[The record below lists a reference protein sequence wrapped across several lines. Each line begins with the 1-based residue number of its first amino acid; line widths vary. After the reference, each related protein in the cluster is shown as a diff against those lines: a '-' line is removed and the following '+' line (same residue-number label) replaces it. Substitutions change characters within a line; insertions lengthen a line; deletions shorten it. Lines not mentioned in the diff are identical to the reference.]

1 MSTPEPIYL
10 TDLGRCLPQLALSA
24 DRRKYHWQVVPYETE
39 GFCGNMLIAG
49 PETEAPLVTLPL
61 GVSGWHSIYL
71 GLWTNWTDGLTRVKL
86 SGDSSFVKI
95 NRETDEG
102 KFADNYSLD
111 ERYWKTADLSG
122 QGLVFGQQSA
132 GISQPAYIAYAKLV
146 PLADDEVA
154 RLLADRGEGS
164 NKRLICMNDGFSDFG
179 RFRPTSREEI
189 WEWLEPFRDT
199 DFQKMFWCPGA
210 GGDVLTYPSAIG
222 SLTGSKTKD
231 FPRIHDRYIAESMQI
246 LAGAGIDTVK
256 TVVEYGHSAGLE
268 VHISQR
274 MEAFQCCPPFED
286 YFTGD
291 FYMQH
296 PEWRCVDIDGRE
308 IARMSYAFPEV
319 RELLLGVFREL
330 ATRYDI
336 DGVNP
341 IFNRGAPFLLY
352 ETPLVEGFRAETGLD
367 ATQLA
372 EDDERYL
379 RYRAGVMTEF
389 MAELRK
395 EMQEIG
401 AARGRPLEI
410 SAHVLNNAKT
420 NLFYGLDVPAWV
432 EQGLIDNLIS
442 YPWRDEEIDVD
453 YFAQL
458 TSSSSVQ
465 YYPEVMPRTMPPE
478 TFRSRALQNYAA
490 GADGLCF
497 WDTNG
502 RHQRLKE
509 WSMIRRL
516 GHRDQLAEWDDGDGR
531 LYRTVPLRSV
541 GGYVLDKYPPHWA
554 Y

>member
-49 PETEAPLVTLPL
+49 PETEAPPVTLPL

-71 GLWTNWTDGLTRVKL
+71 GLWSNWTDGLARVKL

-122 QGLVFGQQSA
+122 QDLVFGQQSA

-246 LAGAGIDTVK
+246 LAGGGIDTVE

-352 ETPLVEGFRAETGLD
+352 ETPLVEGFRQETGLD

-379 RYRAGVMTEF
+379 RYRALVMTEF
-389 MAELRK
+389 MADLRR
-395 EMQEIG
+395 EMQELG

-465 YYPEVMPRTMPPE
+465 YYPEIMPRTMPPE
-478 TFRSRALQNYAA
+478 AFRIRALQNFAA

-541 GGYVLDKYPPHWA
+541 DGYVLDKYPPHWA

>member
-1 MSTPEPIYL
+1 MSALEPIYV
-10 TDLGRCLPQLALSA
+10 TDLGLCEPRLALSTE
-24 DRRKYHWQVVPYETE
+24 RRKYHWQVVPFEAE
-39 GFCGNMLIAG
+39 AFCGNMLIAG
-49 PETEAPLVTLPL
+49 PETEAPEVTLPL
-61 GVSGWHSIYL
+61 NVKGWHRIYL
-71 GLWTNWTDGLTRVKL
+71 GLWSNWTTDLARVRLT
-86 SGDSSFVKI
+86 GDSSFVKV
-95 NRETDEG
+95 NREAEG
-102 KFADNYSLD
+102 GMFADNYSLD
-111 ERYWKTADLSG
+111 ERYWKTADLTG
-122 QGLVFGQQSA
+122 QGIVFGQQSA
-132 GISQPAYIAYAKLV
+132 GLSQPAYIAYVKLV
-146 PLADDEVA
+146 PLEDDQVASIENDRADSD
-154 RLLADRGEGS
+154 

-189 WEWLEPFRDT
+189 WEYLEPFRDT

-222 SLTGSKTKD
+222 SLTGSKTSD
-231 FPRIHDRYIAESMQI
+231 FPRVVDRNIAESMQI
-246 LAGAGIDTVK
+246 LAGAGIDTVEE
-256 TVVEYGHSAGLE
+256 VVEYGHGVGLE

-291 FYMQH
+291 FYREH

-341 IFNRGAPFLLY
+341 IYNRGAPFLLY
-352 ETPLVEGFRAETGLD
+352 EGPLVEGFREETGLD

-379 RYRAGVMTEF
+379 RYRARVMTGF
-389 MAELRK
+389 MADLRR
-395 EMQEIG
+395 EMEAIG
-401 AARGRPLEI
+401 ANRGRPLEI
-410 SAHVLNNAKT
+410 SAHVLNDAET

-432 EQGLIDNLIS
+432 EQGLIDNLIP

-453 YFAQL
+453 YFARL
-458 TSSSSVQ
+458 TGDSPVR
-465 YYPEVMPRTMPPE
+465 YYPEIMPRTMPPE
-478 TFRSRALQNYAA
+478 EFRVRALENYAA

-509 WSMIRRL
+509 WSMVRRL
-516 GHRDQLAEWDDGDGR
+516 GHREQLEQWDDGEGS
-531 LYRTVPLRSV
+531 LHRTVRLRSV

>member
-1 MSTPEPIYL
+1 MSAHEPIYL
-10 TDLGRCLPQLALSA
+10 TDLGLSQPQLALST

-39 GFCGNMLIAG
+39 EFSGQMLIAG
-49 PETEAPLVTLPL
+49 PETEAPPVTVPL
-61 GVSGWHSIYL
+61 GVAGWHRIYL
-71 GLWTNWTDGLTRVKL
+71 GLWSNWTEELVRVRL
-86 SGDSSFVKI
+86 SGDRAFVKV
-95 NRETDEG
+95 NREREQG
-102 KFADNYSLD
+102 SFADNYSLD
-111 ERYWKTADLSG
+111 ERYWKTADLTG
-122 QGLVFGQQSA
+122 QDLVLGQQTA
-132 GISQPAYIAYAKLV
+132 GMTQPAYIAYVKLE
-146 PLADDEVA
+146 PLDEGEVA
-154 RLLADRGEGS
+154 ELLADRDDVS
-164 NKRLICMNDGFSDFG
+164 NRRLICMNDGFSDFG

-189 WEWLEPFRDT
+189 WEFLEPYRDSDFR
-199 DFQKMFWCPGA
+199 KMFWCPGA
-210 GGDVLTYPSAIG
+210 GGDVLTYPSDIG
-222 SLTGSKTKD
+222 SLTGSKTRD
-231 FPRIHDRYIAESMQI
+231 YPRVVDRYIGESMQI
-246 LAGAGIDTVK
+246 LAGARIDTIE
-256 TVVEYGHSAGLE
+256 TVVEYGHSVGLE

-291 FYMQH
+291 FYRDH

-319 RELLLGVFREL
+319 RELLLAVFREL

-352 ETPLVEGFRAETGLD
+352 EAPLVEGFRRETGLD
-367 ATQLA
+367 ARELA

-389 MAELRK
+389 MAELRR
-395 EMQEIG
+395 EMDEIG
-401 AARGRPLEI
+401 ARRGRPLEI
-410 SAHVLNNAKT
+410 SAHALNDAAT
-420 NLFYGLDVPAWV
+420 NLFYGLDIPAWV
-432 EQGLIDNLIS
+432 DGGLIDNLIS

-453 YFAQL
+453 YFGQL
-458 TSSSSVQ
+458 TAGSPVQ
-465 YYPEVMPRTMPPE
+465 YYPEIMPRTMPPE
-478 TFRSRALQNYAA
+478 DFRVRALQYYAA

-502 RHQRLKE
+502 RHQRLRE

-516 GHRDQLAEWDDGDGR
+516 GHRDRLENWDDGEGS
-531 LYRTVPLRSV
+531 LYRTVGLRSV

>member
-1 MSTPEPIYL
+1 MSAHEPIYL
-10 TDLGRCLPQLALSA
+10 TDLGLSQPQLALST

-39 GFCGNMLIAG
+39 EFSGKMLIAG
-49 PETEAPLVTLPL
+49 PETEAPPVAVPL
-61 GVSGWHSIYL
+61 GVSGWHRIFL
-71 GLWTNWTDGLTRVKL
+71 GLWSNWTEELVRVRL
-86 SGDSSFVKI
+86 SGDSAFVKV
-95 NRETDEG
+95 NREREQG
-102 KFADNYSLD
+102 SFADNYSLD
-111 ERYWKTADLSG
+111 ERYWKTADLTG
-122 QGLVFGQQSA
+122 QDLVIGQQTA
-132 GISQPAYIAYAKLV
+132 GMTQPAYVAYVKLE
-146 PLADDEVA
+146 PLDEGEVA
-154 RLLADRGEGS
+154 ELLADRNEVR
-164 NKRLICMNDGFSDFG
+164 NRRLICMNDGFSDFG
-179 RFRPTSREEI
+179 RFRPTSQEEI
-189 WEWLEPFRDT
+189 WEFLEPFRDT

-210 GGDVLTYPSAIG
+210 GGDVLTYPSDIG
-222 SLTGSKTKD
+222 SLTGSKTRD
-231 FPRIHDRYIAESMQI
+231 YPRVVDRYIGESMQI
-246 LAGAGIDTVK
+246 LAGAGIDTVE
-256 TVVEYGHSAGLE
+256 TVVEYGHSVGLE

-291 FYMQH
+291 FYRDH

-319 RELLLGVFREL
+319 RELLLAVFREL

-352 ETPLVEGFRAETGLD
+352 ESPLVEGFREETGLD

-389 MAELRK
+389 MAELRR
-395 EMQEIG
+395 EMDEIG
-401 AARGRPLEI
+401 ARRGRPLEI
-410 SAHVLNNAKT
+410 SAHALNDAAT
-420 NLFYGLDVPAWV
+420 NLFYGLDIPAWV
-432 EQGLIDNLIS
+432 EGGLIDNLIS

-453 YFAQL
+453 YFGKL
-458 TSSSSVQ
+458 TAGSPVQ
-465 YYPEVMPRTMPPE
+465 YYPEIMPRTMPAE
-478 TFRSRALQNYAA
+478 DFRQRALQYYAA

-502 RHQRLKE
+502 RHQRFKE

-516 GHRDQLAEWDDGDGR
+516 GHRDSLEGWNDGEGE

>member
-1 MSTPEPIYL
+1 MPALEPIYV
-10 TDLGRCLPQLALSA
+10 TDLGRCEPQIALSTE
-24 DRRKYHWQVVPYETE
+24 RRKYHWQVVPFETE
-39 GFCGNMLIAG
+39 QFCGNMLIAG
-49 PETEAPLVTLPL
+49 PETEAPAVTLPL
-61 GVSGWHSIYL
+61 NVSGWHRIYL
-71 GLWTNWTDGLTRVKL
+71 GLWSNWTTDLARVRLT
-86 SGDSSFVKI
+86 GDRSFVKV
-95 NRETDEG
+95 NREAAGGT
-102 KFADNYSLD
+102 FADNYSLD
-111 ERYWKTADLSG
+111 ERYWKTADLTG

-132 GISQPAYIAYAKLV
+132 GLSQPAYIAYVKLV
-146 PLADDEVA
+146 PVDAEQVA
-154 RLLADRGEGS
+154 MIEADRAESG
-164 NKRLICMNDGFSDFG
+164 NRRLICMNDGFSDFG
-179 RFRPTSREEI
+179 RFRPTTREEI
-189 WEWLEPFRDT
+189 WEWLEPYRDT

-222 SLTGSKTKD
+222 SLTGSKTRD
-231 FPRIHDRYIAESMQI
+231 FPRVVDRNIAESMQI
-246 LAGAGIDTVK
+246 LAGAGIDTVE
-256 TVVEYGHSAGLE
+256 TVVEYGHSVGLE

-291 FYMQH
+291 FYRAH

-319 RELLLGVFREL
+319 RELLLQVFREL

-352 ETPLVEGFRAETGLD
+352 EAPLVEGFREETGLD

-379 RYRAGVMTEF
+379 RYRARVMTGF
-389 MAELRK
+389 MADLRR
-395 EMQEIG
+395 EMEDIG
-401 AARGRPLEI
+401 AERGRPLEI
-410 SAHVLNNAKT
+410 SAHVLNNAES

-442 YPWRDEEIDVD
+442 YPWRDEEIDVEH
-453 YFAQL
+453 FAQI
-458 TSSSSVQ
+458 TGNSPVM
-465 YYPEVMPRTMPPE
+465 YYPEIMPRTMPPE
-478 TFRSRALQNYAA
+478 DFRVRALENYAA

-516 GHRDQLAEWDDGDGR
+516 GHRDQLENWDDGEGS

>member
-1 MSTPEPIYL
+1 MSAHEPIYL
-10 TDLGRCLPQLALSA
+10 TDLGLSQPQLALST
-24 DRRKYHWQVVPYETE
+24 DRRKYHWQVVAYETAE
-39 GFCGNMLIAG
+39 FSGKMLIAG
-49 PETEAPLVTLPL
+49 PETEAPPVTVPL
-61 GVSGWHSIYL
+61 GVSGWHRIYL
-71 GLWTNWTDGLTRVKL
+71 GLWSNWTEDLVRVRLT
-86 SGDSSFVKI
+86 GDSSFVKV
-95 NRETDEG
+95 NREAEQG
-102 KFADNYSLD
+102 SFADNYSLD

-122 QGLVFGQQSA
+122 QDLVLGQQSA
-132 GISQPAYIAYAKLV
+132 GLSQPAYIAYVKLE
-146 PLADDEVA
+146 PLDEGEVA
-154 RLLADRGEGS
+154 DLLADRGEVS
-164 NKRLICMNDGFSDFG
+164 NRRLICMNDGFSDFG

-189 WEWLEPFRDT
+189 WEYLEPFRDT
-199 DFQKMFWCPGA
+199 DFEKMFWCPGA

-222 SLTGSKTKD
+222 SLTGSRTRD
-231 FPRIHDRYIAESMQI
+231 YPRVVDRRIGESMQI
-246 LAGAGIDTVK
+246 LAGAGIDTVE
-256 TVVEYGHSAGLE
+256 TVVAYGHSMGLE

-291 FYMQH
+291 FYRDH
-296 PEWRCVDIDGRE
+296 PEWRCIDIDGRE

-319 RELLLGVFREL
+319 RELLLAVFREL

-352 ETPLVEGFRAETGLD
+352 EAPLVEGFRQETGLD
-367 ATQLA
+367 ARELA
-372 EDDERYL
+372 EDDGRYL

-389 MAELRK
+389 MADLRR
-395 EMQEIG
+395 EMEEIG
-401 AARGRPLEI
+401 RARGRPLEI
-410 SAHVLNNAKT
+410 SAHVLNNAET

-432 EQGLIDNLIS
+432 EGGLIDNLIS
-442 YPWRDEEIDVD
+442 YPWRDEEIDVG

-458 TSSSSVQ
+458 TRGSAVK
-465 YYPEVMPRTMPPE
+465 YYPEIMPRTMPPDA
-478 TFRSRALQNYAA
+478 FRERAIENYGA

-509 WSMIRRL
+509 WSMVRRL
-516 GHRDQLAEWDDGDGR
+516 GHREQLASWDDGEGT
-531 LYRTVPLRSV
+531 LHRTVPLRSV

>member
-1 MSTPEPIYL
+1 MSAQEPIYV
-10 TDLGRCLPQLALSA
+10 TDLGQSRPQLALSSE
-24 DRRKYHWQVVPYETE
+24 RRKYHWQVVPYETE
-39 GFCGNMLIAG
+39 SFCGNMLIAG
-49 PETEAPLVTLPL
+49 PETEAPPITVPL
-61 GVSGWHSIYL
+61 GVSGWHSIHI
-71 GLWTNWTDGLTRVKL
+71 GMWSNWTDDLARVKL
-86 SGDSSFVKI
+86 SGDSSFLKI
-95 NRETDEG
+95 NRESEQG
-102 KFADNYSLD
+102 MFADNYSLD
-111 ERYWKTADLSG
+111 ERYWKTADLTG
-122 QGLVFGQQSA
+122 QDIVFGQQSA
-132 GISQPAYIAYAKLV
+132 GFSQPTYIAYVKLV
-146 PLADDEVA
+146 PLDDEEVA
-154 RLLADRGEGS
+154 RLLADRADSS

-199 DFQKMFWCPGA
+199 DFGKMFWCPGA

-222 SLTGSKTKD
+222 SLTGSKTSD
-231 FPRIHDRYIAESMQI
+231 FPRVVDRNIGESMQI
-246 LAGAGIDTVK
+246 LAGAGIDSME
-256 TVVEYGHSAGLE
+256 TVVEYGHRVGLE
-268 VHISQR
+268 IHVSQR

-291 FYMQH
+291 FYRQH
-296 PEWRCVDIDGRE
+296 PEWRCIDIDGRE
-308 IARMSYAFPEV
+308 IARMSYAFAGV
-319 RELLLGVFREL
+319 RDLILGVFREV
-330 ATRYDI
+330 ATGYDI

-352 ETPLVEGFRAETGLD
+352 EAPLVEGFRQETGLD

-389 MAELRK
+389 MAELRR

-401 AARGRPLEI
+401 RARGRPLEI
-410 SAHVLNNAKT
+410 SAHVLNNAES
-420 NLFYGLDVPAWV
+420 NLFYGLDVPTWV

-458 TSSSSVQ
+458 TRSSSVR
-465 YYPEVMPRTMPPE
+465 YCPEIMPRTMPPA
-478 TFRSRALQNYAA
+478 TFRDRALEYYAA

-509 WSMIRRL
+509 WSMVRRL
-516 GHRDQLAEWDDGDGR
+516 GHRDQLAEFDDGDGR

>member
-1 MSTPEPIYL
+1 MSALEPIYL
-10 TDLGRCLPQLALSA
+10 TDLGRSLPQIALSSE
-24 DRRKYHWQVVPYETE
+24 RRKYHWQVVPYETQE
-39 GFCGNMLIAG
+39 FSGNMLIAG
-49 PETEAPLVTLPL
+49 PETEAPPVTIPL
-61 GVSGWHSIYL
+61 GVSGWHRIYL
-71 GLWTNWTDGLTRVKL
+71 GLWSNWTEELVRVRLT
-86 SGDSSFVKI
+86 GDSSFVKV
-95 NRETDEG
+95 NREREQGT
-102 KFADNYSLD
+102 FADNYSLD
-111 ERYWKTADLSG
+111 ERYWKTADLTG
-122 QGLVFGQQSA
+122 QNLVLGQQSA
-132 GISQPAYIAYAKLV
+132 GMSQPAYFAYIKLM
-146 PLADDEVA
+146 PLDDAQIA
-154 RLLADRGEGS
+154 RLRSDHADADH
-164 NKRLICMNDGFSDFG
+164 KRLICMNDGFSDFA
-179 RFRPTSREEI
+179 RFRPTSRDEI
-189 WEWLEPFRDT
+189 REYLEPFRDT
-199 DFQKMFWCPGA
+199 DFGKMFWCPGA

-222 SLTGSKTKD
+222 SLTGSKTRD
-231 FPRIHDRYIAESMQI
+231 FPRVGDRYIAESMQI
-246 LAGAGIDTVK
+246 LAGAGIDTIE
-256 TVVEYGHSAGLE
+256 TVVEHGHSFGLE

-319 RELLLGVFREL
+319 RELVLAVFREL

-352 ETPLVEGFRAETGLD
+352 ETPLIEGFREETGLD
-367 ATQLA
+367 ARELA
-372 EDDERYL
+372 EDDGRYL

-389 MAELRK
+389 MAELRR
-395 EMQEIG
+395 EMEEIG
-401 AARGRPLEI
+401 KARGRPLEI
-410 SAHVLNNAKT
+410 SAHVLNNAES
-420 NLFYGLDVPAWV
+420 NLFYGLDIPAWV

-442 YPWRDEEIDVD
+442 YPWRDEEIDVN

-458 TSSSSVQ
+458 TKDSPVR
-465 YYPEVMPRTMPPE
+465 YYPEMMPRTMPPE
-478 TFRSRALQNYAA
+478 KFRLRALHYYAA

-502 RHQRLKE
+502 RHQRLRE

-516 GHRDQLAEWDDGDGR
+516 GHKDRLESWDDGDGR
-531 LYRTVPLRSV
+531 LFRTVPLRSV

>member
-1 MSTPEPIYL
+1 MPALEPIYV
-10 TDLGRCLPQLALSA
+10 TDLGRCEPQIALSTE
-24 DRRKYHWQVVPYETE
+24 RRKYHWQVVPFETE
-39 GFCGNMLIAG
+39 QFCGNMLIAG
-49 PETEAPLVTLPL
+49 PETEAPAVTLPL
-61 GVSGWHSIYL
+61 NVSGWHRIYL
-71 GLWTNWTDGLTRVKL
+71 GLWSNWTTDLARVRLT
-86 SGDSSFVKI
+86 GDRSFVKV
-95 NRETDEG
+95 NREAEG
-102 KFADNYSLD
+102 GTFADNYSLD
-111 ERYWKTADLSG
+111 ERYWKTADLTG

-132 GISQPAYIAYAKLV
+132 GLSQPAYIAYVKLV
-146 PLADDEVA
+146 PVDEEQVA
-154 RLLADRGEGS
+154 MIEADRAESG
-164 NKRLICMNDGFSDFG
+164 NRRLICMNDGFSDFG
-179 RFRPTSREEI
+179 RFRPTTREEI
-189 WEWLEPFRDT
+189 WEWLEPYRDT

-222 SLTGSKTKD
+222 SLTGSKTRD
-231 FPRIHDRYIAESMQI
+231 FPRVVDRNIAESMQI
-246 LAGAGIDTVK
+246 LAGAGIDTVE
-256 TVVEYGHSAGLE
+256 TVVEYGHSVGLE

-291 FYMQH
+291 FYRAH

-319 RELLLGVFREL
+319 RELLLQVFREL

-352 ETPLVEGFRAETGLD
+352 EAPLVEGFREETGLD

-379 RYRAGVMTEF
+379 RYRARVMTGF
-389 MAELRK
+389 MADLRR
-395 EMQEIG
+395 EMEEIG
-401 AARGRPLEI
+401 AERGRPLEI
-410 SAHVLNNAKT
+410 SAHVLNNAES

-432 EQGLIDNLIS
+432 AQGLIDNLIS
-442 YPWRDEEIDVD
+442 YPWRDEEIDVEH
-453 YFAQL
+453 FTQI
-458 TSSSSVQ
+458 TGNSPVM
-465 YYPEVMPRTMPPE
+465 YYPEIMPRTMPPE
-478 TFRSRALQNYAA
+478 DFRVRALENYAA

-516 GHRDQLAEWDDGDGR
+516 GHRDQLENWDDGEGS

>member
-1 MSTPEPIYL
+1 MSALEPIYV
-10 TDLGRCLPQLALSA
+10 TDLGRCEPRLALSTE
-24 DRRKYHWQVVPYETE
+24 RRRYHWQVVPFETE
-39 GFCGNMLIAG
+39 AFCGNMLIAG
-49 PETEAPLVTLPL
+49 PETEAPEVTLPL
-61 GVSGWHSIYL
+61 NVSGWHRIYL
-71 GLWTNWTDGLTRVKL
+71 GLWSNWTTDLARVKL
-86 SGDSSFVKI
+86 TGDSSFVKV
-95 NRETDEG
+95 NRDAEG
-102 KFADNYSLD
+102 GMFADNYSLD
-111 ERYWKTADLSG
+111 ERYWKTADLTG
-122 QGLVFGQQSA
+122 QGIVFGQQSA
-132 GISQPAYIAYAKLV
+132 GLSQPAYIAYVKLE
-146 PLADDEVA
+146 PIDEEQVA
-154 RLLADRGEGS
+154 IFEADRADS
-164 NKRLICMNDGFSDFG
+164 DNRRLICMNDGFSDFG

-189 WEWLEPFRDT
+189 WEFLEPFRDT
-199 DFQKMFWCPGA
+199 DFEKMFWCPGA

-222 SLTGSKTKD
+222 SLTGSKTRD
-231 FPRIHDRYIAESMQI
+231 FPRVVDRNIAESMQI
-246 LAGAGIDTVK
+246 LAGIGIDTVEE
-256 TVVEYGHSAGLE
+256 VVEYGHGVGLE

-291 FYMQH
+291 FYREH
-296 PEWRCVDIDGRE
+296 PEWRCIDIDGRE

-341 IFNRGAPFLLY
+341 IYNRGAPFLLY
-352 ETPLVEGFRAETGLD
+352 EGPLVEGFREETGLD
-367 ATQLA
+367 ATQLS

-379 RYRAGVMTEF
+379 RYRARAMTGF
-389 MAELRK
+389 MADLRR
-395 EMQEIG
+395 EMEEIG
-401 AARGRPLEI
+401 AKRGRPLEI
-410 SAHVLNNAKT
+410 SAHVLNDAET

-432 EQGLIDNLIS
+432 EQGLIDNLIP
-442 YPWRDEEIDVD
+442 YPWRDDEIDVG

-458 TSSSSVQ
+458 TMNSPVQ

-478 TFRSRALQNYAA
+478 EFRVRAIENYAA

-509 WSMIRRL
+509 WSMVRRL
-516 GHRDQLAEWDDGDGR
+516 GHRQLLERWDDGEGR
-531 LYRTVPLRSV
+531 LHRTVPLLSV

>member
-1 MSTPEPIYL
+1 MPALEPIYV
-10 TDLGRCLPQLALSA
+10 TDLGRCEPQIALSSE
-24 DRRKYHWQVVPYETE
+24 RRKYYWQVVPFETE
-39 GFCGNMLIAG
+39 QFCGNMLIAG
-49 PETEAPLVTLPL
+49 PETEAPAVTLPL
-61 GVSGWHSIYL
+61 NVSGWHRIYL
-71 GLWTNWTDGLTRVKL
+71 GLWSNWTTDLARVRLT
-86 SGDSSFVKI
+86 GDRSFVKV
-95 NRETDEG
+95 NREAEG
-102 KFADNYSLD
+102 GTFADNYSLD
-111 ERYWKTADLSG
+111 ERYWKTADLTG

-132 GISQPAYIAYAKLV
+132 GLSQPAYIAYVKLV
-146 PLADDEVA
+146 PVDEEQVA
-154 RLLADRGEGS
+154 MIEADRAES
-164 NKRLICMNDGFSDFG
+164 DNRRLICMNDGFSDFG
-179 RFRPTSREEI
+179 RFRPTTREEI
-189 WEWLEPFRDT
+189 WEWLEPYRDT

-222 SLTGSKTKD
+222 SLTGSTTRD
-231 FPRIHDRYIAESMQI
+231 FPRVVDRNIAESMQI
-246 LAGAGIDTVK
+246 LAGAGVDTVE
-256 TVVEYGHSAGLE
+256 TVVEYGHSVGLE
-268 VHISQR
+268 IHISQR

-291 FYMQH
+291 FYREH

-319 RELLLGVFREL
+319 RELLLQVFREL

-352 ETPLVEGFRAETGLD
+352 EAPLVEGFREETGLD

-379 RYRAGVMTEF
+379 RYRARVMTGF
-389 MAELRK
+389 MADLRR
-395 EMQEIG
+395 EMEEIG
-401 AARGRPLEI
+401 AERGRLLEI
-410 SAHVLNNAKT
+410 SAHVLNNAES

-442 YPWRDEEIDVD
+442 YPWRDEEIDVEH
-453 YFAQL
+453 FAQI
-458 TSSSSVQ
+458 TGNSPVM
-465 YYPEVMPRTMPPE
+465 YYPEIMPRTMPPE
-478 TFRSRALQNYAA
+478 DFRVRALENYAA

-516 GHRDQLAEWDDGDGR
+516 GHRDQLKNWDDGEGS
-531 LYRTVPLRSV
+531 LYRIVPLRSV

>member
-1 MSTPEPIYL
+1 
-10 TDLGRCLPQLALSA
+10 
-24 DRRKYHWQVVPYETE
+24 
-39 GFCGNMLIAG
+39 
-49 PETEAPLVTLPL
+49 
-61 GVSGWHSIYL
+61 
-71 GLWTNWTDGLTRVKL
+71 
-86 SGDSSFVKI
+86 
-95 NRETDEG
+95 
-102 KFADNYSLD
+102 
-111 ERYWKTADLSG
+111 
-122 QGLVFGQQSA
+122 
-132 GISQPAYIAYAKLV
+132 
-146 PLADDEVA
+146 
-154 RLLADRGEGS
+154 
-164 NKRLICMNDGFSDFG
+164 
-179 RFRPTSREEI
+179 
-189 WEWLEPFRDT
+189 
-199 DFQKMFWCPGA
+199 
-210 GGDVLTYPSAIG
+210 
-222 SLTGSKTKD
+222 
-231 FPRIHDRYIAESMQI
+231 MQI
-246 LAGAGIDTVK
+246 LAGAGIDTLE
-256 TVVEYGHSAGLE
+256 TVVEYGHGAGLE

-319 RELLLGVFREL
+319 RDLVVRVFLEM

-336 DGVNP
+336 DGINP

-352 ETPLVEGFRAETGLD
+352 EAPLVEGFREETGLD

-379 RYRAGVMTEF
+379 GYRARVMTEF
-389 MAELRK
+389 MADLRR

-410 SAHVLNNAKT
+410 SAHVLNDAKT

-458 TSSSSVQ
+458 TRSSSVR
-465 YYPEVMPRTMPPE
+465 YYPEIMPRIMPPE
-478 TFRSRALQNYAA
+478 SFRGRALEYYAA

-497 WDTNG
+497 CDTNG

-509 WSMIRRL
+509 WSMVRRL
-516 GHRDQLAEWDDGDGR
+516 GAQGSAGR
-531 LYRTVPLRSV
+531 I
-541 GGYVLDKYPPHWA
+541 
-554 Y
+554 

>member
-1 MSTPEPIYL
+1 MSAHEPIYL
-10 TDLGRCLPQLALSA
+10 TDLGLSQPQLALST

-39 GFCGNMLIAG
+39 EFSGKMLIAG
-49 PETEAPLVTLPL
+49 PETEAPPVAVPL
-61 GVSGWHSIYL
+61 GVSGWHRIFL
-71 GLWTNWTDGLTRVKL
+71 GLWSNWTEELVRVRL
-86 SGDSSFVKI
+86 SGDSAFVKV
-95 NRETDEG
+95 NREREQG
-102 KFADNYSLD
+102 SFADNYSLD
-111 ERYWKTADLSG
+111 ERYWKTADLTG
-122 QGLVFGQQSA
+122 QDLVIGQQTA
-132 GISQPAYIAYAKLV
+132 GMTQPAYVAYVKLE
-146 PLADDEVA
+146 PLDEGEVA
-154 RLLADRGEGS
+154 ELLADRNEVR
-164 NKRLICMNDGFSDFG
+164 NRRLICMNDGFSDFG

-189 WEWLEPFRDT
+189 WEFLEPFRDT
-199 DFQKMFWCPGA
+199 DFRKMFWCPGA
-210 GGDVLTYPSAIG
+210 GGDVLTYPSDIG
-222 SLTGSKTKD
+222 SLTGSQTRD
-231 FPRIHDRYIAESMQI
+231 YPRVVDRHIGESMQI
-246 LAGAGIDTVK
+246 LAGAGIDTVE
-256 TVVEYGHSAGLE
+256 TVVEYGHSVGLE

-291 FYMQH
+291 FYLDH

-319 RELLLGVFREL
+319 RELLLAVFREL

-352 ETPLVEGFRAETGLD
+352 ESPLVEGFREETGLD

-389 MAELRK
+389 MAELRR
-395 EMQEIG
+395 EMDEIG
-401 AARGRPLEI
+401 ARRGRPLEI
-410 SAHVLNNAKT
+410 SAHALNDAAT
-420 NLFYGLDVPAWV
+420 NLFYGLDIPAWV
-432 EQGLIDNLIS
+432 EGGLIDNLIS

-453 YFAQL
+453 YFGKL
-458 TSSSSVQ
+458 TAGSPVQ
-465 YYPEVMPRTMPPE
+465 YYPEIMPRTMPAE
-478 TFRSRALQNYAA
+478 DFRQRALQYYAA

-502 RHQRLKE
+502 RHQRFKE

-516 GHRDQLAEWDDGDGR
+516 GHRDSLEGWNDGEGE

>member
-1 MSTPEPIYL
+1 MSAHEPIYL
-10 TDLGRCLPQLALSA
+10 TDLGLSQPQLALST
-24 DRRKYHWQVVPYETE
+24 DRRKYHWQVVPYETAE
-39 GFCGNMLIAG
+39 FSGNMLIAG
-49 PETEAPLVTLPL
+49 PETEAPPVALPL
-61 GVSGWHSIYL
+61 GVSGWHRIYL
-71 GLWTNWTDGLTRVKL
+71 GLWSNWTEELVRVRL
-86 SGDSSFVKI
+86 SGDRSFVKV
-95 NRETDEG
+95 NREREQG
-102 KFADNYSLD
+102 SFADNYSLD
-111 ERYWKTADLSG
+111 ERYWKTADLTG
-122 QGLVFGQQSA
+122 QDLVLAQQTA
-132 GISQPAYIAYAKLV
+132 GMSQPAYIAYVKLV
-146 PLADDEVA
+146 PLDDEQVA

-164 NKRLICMNDGFSDFG
+164 NRRLICMNDGFSDFG

-222 SLTGSKTKD
+222 SLTGSKTRD
-231 FPRIHDRYIAESMQI
+231 YPRIVDRHIGESMQI
-246 LAGAGIDTVK
+246 LAGTGIDTIE
-256 TVVEYGHSAGLE
+256 TVVEYGHSVGLE

-286 YFTGD
+286 YFTGH
-291 FYMQH
+291 FYRDH

-319 RELLLGVFREL
+319 RELLIQVFQEL

-336 DGVNP
+336 DGINP
-341 IFNRGAPFLLY
+341 IFNRGAPFVLY
-352 ETPLVEGFRAETGLD
+352 EGPLVDGFREETGLE

-389 MAELRK
+389 MAELRRA
-395 EMQEIG
+395 MDEIG
-401 AARGRPLEI
+401 SARGRPLEI
-410 SAHVLNNAKT
+410 SAHVLNNAET

-432 EQGLIDNLIS
+432 EGGLIDNLIS
-442 YPWRDEEIDVD
+442 YPWRDEEIDVG
-453 YFAQL
+453 YFGQL
-458 TSSSSVQ
+458 TAGSPVQ
-465 YYPEVMPRTMPPE
+465 YYPEIMPRTMPAE
-478 TFRSRALQNYAA
+478 DFRVRALQYYAA

-502 RHQRLKE
+502 RHQRFKE

-516 GHRDQLAEWDDGDGR
+516 GHRDRLASWDDGDGI

>member
-1 MSTPEPIYL
+1 
-10 TDLGRCLPQLALSA
+10 
-24 DRRKYHWQVVPYETE
+24 
-39 GFCGNMLIAG
+39 
-49 PETEAPLVTLPL
+49 
-61 GVSGWHSIYL
+61 
-71 GLWTNWTDGLTRVKL
+71 
-86 SGDSSFVKI
+86 
-95 NRETDEG
+95 
-102 KFADNYSLD
+102 
-111 ERYWKTADLSG
+111 
-122 QGLVFGQQSA
+122 
-132 GISQPAYIAYAKLV
+132 
-146 PLADDEVA
+146 
-154 RLLADRGEGS
+154 
-164 NKRLICMNDGFSDFG
+164 MNDGFSDFA
-179 RFRPTSREEI
+179 RFRPTSRKEI

-199 DFQKMFWCPGA
+199 DFGKMFWCPGA

-222 SLTGSKTKD
+222 SLTGSKTRD
-231 FPRIHDRYIAESMQI
+231 FPRVGDRYIAESMQI
-246 LAGAGIDTVK
+246 LAGAGIDTIE
-256 TVVEYGHSAGLE
+256 TVVEYGHNVGLE

-319 RELLLGVFREL
+319 RELVLEVFREL

-336 DGVNP
+336 DGINP

-352 ETPLVEGFRAETGLD
+352 ETPLVEGFREETGLD
-367 ATQLA
+367 ARELA

-379 RYRAGVMTEF
+379 RYRARVMTEF
-389 MAELRK
+389 MAEMRR
-395 EMQEIG
+395 EMLDIG
-401 AARGRPLEI
+401 AERGRPLEI
-410 SAHVLNNAKT
+410 STHVLNNAES

-432 EQGLIDNLIS
+432 EQGLTDNLIS

-453 YFAQL
+453 YFGLL
-458 TSSSSVQ
+458 TANSPVQ
-465 YYPEVMPRTMPPE
+465 YYPEIMPRTMPPE
-478 TFRSRALQNYAA
+478 EFRVRALQYYGA

-509 WSMIRRL
+509 WSIIRRL
-516 GHRDQLAEWDDGDGR
+516 GHKELLAEWDDGDGQ
-531 LYRTVPLRSV
+531 LFRTVPLRSV

>member
-1 MSTPEPIYL
+1 MPALEPIYV
-10 TDLGRCLPQLALSA
+10 TDLGRCEPQIALSTA
-24 DRRKYHWQVVPYETE
+24 RRKYHWQVVPFETE
-39 GFCGNMLIAG
+39 QFCGNMLIAG
-49 PETEAPLVTLPL
+49 PETEAPAVTLPL
-61 GVSGWHSIYL
+61 NVSGWHRIYL
-71 GLWTNWTDGLTRVKL
+71 GLWSNWTTDLARVRLTEDR
-86 SGDSSFVKI
+86 SFVKL
-95 NRETDEG
+95 NREAEG
-102 KFADNYSLD
+102 GTFADNYSLD
-111 ERYWKTADLSG
+111 ERYWKTADLTG

-132 GISQPAYIAYAKLV
+132 GLSQPAYIAYVKLV
-146 PLADDEVA
+146 PVDEEQVA
-154 RLLADRGEGS
+154 MIEADRAESG
-164 NKRLICMNDGFSDFG
+164 NRRLICMNDGFSDFG
-179 RFRPTSREEI
+179 RFRPTTREEI
-189 WEWLEPFRDT
+189 WEWLEPYRDT

-222 SLTGSKTKD
+222 SLTGSKTRD
-231 FPRIHDRYIAESMQI
+231 FPRVVDRNIAESMQI
-246 LAGAGIDTVK
+246 LAGAGIDTVE
-256 TVVEYGHSAGLE
+256 TVVEYGHSVGLE

-291 FYMQH
+291 FYRAH

-319 RELLLGVFREL
+319 RGLLLQVFREL

-352 ETPLVEGFRAETGLD
+352 EAPLVEGFREETGLD

-379 RYRAGVMTEF
+379 RYRARVMTGF
-389 MAELRK
+389 MADLRR
-395 EMQEIG
+395 EMEETG
-401 AARGRPLEI
+401 AERGRPLEI
-410 SAHVLNNAKT
+410 SAHVLNNAES

-442 YPWRDEEIDVD
+442 YPWRDEEIDVEH
-453 YFAQL
+453 FAQI
-458 TSSSSVQ
+458 TGNSPVM
-465 YYPEVMPRTMPPE
+465 YYPEIMPRTMPPE
-478 TFRSRALQNYAA
+478 DFRVRALENYAA

-516 GHRDQLAEWDDGDGR
+516 GHRDQLENWDDGEGS

>member
-1 MSTPEPIYL
+1 MSAPEPIYI
-10 TDLGRCLPQLALSA
+10 TDLGLCQPQLALSSEK
-24 DRRKYHWQVVPYETE
+24 RKYHWQVVPYET
-39 GFCGNMLIAG
+39 GSFDGNMLIAG
-49 PETEAPLVTLPL
+49 PETEAPPVTLPL

-71 GLWTNWTDGLTRVKL
+71 GLWSNWTDGLARVKL
-86 SGDSSFVKI
+86 SGDISFVKI

-122 QGLVFGQQSA
+122 QDLVFGQQSA

-146 PLADDEVA
+146 PLDDDEVA
-154 RLLADRGEGS
+154 RLLVDRGEGS

-189 WEWLEPFRDT
+189 WEWLEPYRNT
-199 DFQKMFWCPGA
+199 DFRKMFWCPGA

-395 EMQEIG
+395 EMQEIS

-478 TFRSRALQNYAA
+478 TFRIRALQNYAA

-502 RHQRLKE
+502 RHQRLME

-516 GHRDQLAEWDDGDGR
+516 GHRDQLAEWNDGDGR

>member
-1 MSTPEPIYL
+1 MPANEPIYV
-10 TDLGRCLPQLALSA
+10 TDLGLSRPQKALST
-24 DRRKYHWQVVPYETE
+24 DRRKYHWQVVPYETAE
-39 GFCGNMLIAG
+39 FSGKMLIAG
-49 PETEAPLVTLPL
+49 PETEAPPVTVPL
-61 GVSGWHSIYL
+61 GVSGWHRIYL
-71 GLWTNWTDGLTRVKL
+71 GLWSNWTEDLVRVRLT
-86 SGDSSFVKI
+86 GDSSFVKV
-95 NRETDEG
+95 NREAEQG
-102 KFADNYSLD
+102 GFADNYSVD

-122 QGLVFGQQSA
+122 QDLVLGQQTA
-132 GISQPAYIAYAKLV
+132 GFGKPAYVAYVKLE
-146 PLADDEVA
+146 PLEDSEVA
-154 RLLADRGEGS
+154 GLLADRSPGS
-164 NKRLICMNDGFSDFG
+164 NRRLICMNDGFSDFG

-210 GGDVLTYPSAIG
+210 GGDVLTYPSDIG
-222 SLTGSKTKD
+222 SLTGSKTRD
-231 FPRIHDRYIAESMQI
+231 FPRVVDRNIAESMQI
-246 LAGAGIDTVK
+246 LAGKDIDTVE
-256 TVVEYGHSAGLE
+256 TVVEYGHSVGLE

-291 FYMQH
+291 FYLDH

-319 RELLLGVFREL
+319 RELLLRVFREL

-336 DGVNP
+336 EGVNP

-352 ETPLVEGFRAETGLD
+352 EEPLVEGFRQETGLD
-367 ATQLA
+367 ARELA

-379 RYRAGVMTEF
+379 RYRAGVMTDF
-389 MAELRK
+389 MADLRRA
-395 EMQEIG
+395 MQEIG
-401 AARGRPLEI
+401 EARGRPLEI
-410 SAHVLNNAKT
+410 SAHVLNDADT

-432 EQGLIDNLIS
+432 ERGLIDNLIS
-442 YPWRDEEIDVD
+442 YPWRDEAIDID
-453 YFAQL
+453 YYAQL
-458 TSSSSVQ
+458 TRGSSVL
-465 YYPEVMPRTMPPE
+465 YYPEIMPRTMPPE
-478 TFRSRALQNYAA
+478 TFRRRAIENYAA

-516 GHRDQLAEWDDGDGR
+516 GHRDKLESWDDGEGR
-531 LYRTVPLRSV
+531 LHRTVPLRSV

>member
-1 MSTPEPIYL
+1 MPSKESIYL
-10 TDLGRCLPQLALSA
+10 TDLGQSLPRFALSS
-24 DRRKYHWQVVPYETE
+24 DRRKYHWQVVPYETAE
-39 GFCGNMLIAG
+39 FSGRMLIAG
-49 PETEAPLVTLPL
+49 PETEAPPVTVPL
-61 GVSGWHSIYL
+61 EASGWHRIYL
-71 GLWTNWTDGLTRVKL
+71 GLWSNWTEDLLRVRLT
-86 SGDSSFVKI
+86 GDRSFVKV
-95 NRETDEG
+95 NREAERG
-102 KFADNYSLD
+102 GFADNYSLD
-111 ERYWKTADLSG
+111 ERYWKTADLTG
-122 QGLVFGQQSA
+122 QDLVLGQQTA
-132 GISQPAYIAYAKLV
+132 GFSQPAYIAYIKLE
-146 PLADDEVA
+146 PLSDEEVA
-154 RLLADRGEGS
+154 GLMADRWDNG
-164 NKRLICMNDGFSDFG
+164 NRRLICMNDGFSDFG
-179 RFRPTSREEI
+179 RFRPTTMEES

-199 DFQKMFWCPGA
+199 DFQKMLWCPGA

-222 SLTGSKTKD
+222 SLTGSNTRD
-231 FPRIHDRYIAESMQI
+231 FPRVVDRNIAESMQI
-246 LAGAGIDTVK
+246 LAGAGIDTVE
-256 TVVEYGHSAGLE
+256 TVVEYGHSVGLE

-291 FYMQH
+291 FYLAH

-319 RELLLGVFREL
+319 RALLLDVFREL

-352 ETPLVEGFRAETGLD
+352 EAPLVEGFKRETGLD
-367 ATQLA
+367 AKELA

-379 RYRAGVMTEF
+379 RFRARVMTEF
-389 MAELRK
+389 MAELRQS
-395 EMQEIG
+395 MQEIG
-401 AARGRPLEI
+401 EARGRPLEI
-410 SAHVLNNAKT
+410 SAHVLNDEET
-420 NLFYGLDVPAWV
+420 NLFYGLDVPAWI

-442 YPWRDEEIDVD
+442 YPWRDWEIDTA

-458 TSSSSVQ
+458 TRGTMVK
-465 YYPEVMPRTMPPE
+465 YYPEIMPRTMAPE
-478 TFRSRALQNYAA
+478 TYRQRAMENYEA
-490 GADGLCF
+490 GAEGLCF

-509 WSMIRRL
+509 WSMITRL
-516 GHRDQLAEWDDGDGR
+516 GHREELETLDDGAGR

>member
-1 MSTPEPIYL
+1 MTSREPIYL
-10 TDLGRCLPQLALSA
+10 TDLGSCQPQLALST
-24 DRRKYHWQVVPYETE
+24 DRRKYHWQVVPYECDE
-39 GFCGNMLIAG
+39 FVGNMLVAG
-49 PETEAPLVTLPL
+49 PETETPPVALPL

-71 GLWTNWTDGLTRVKL
+71 GLWSNWTDDLVRVKL
-86 SGDSSFVKI
+86 SGDSSFIKV
-95 NRETDEG
+95 NRESEQG
-102 KFADNYSLD
+102 SFADNYSLD
-111 ERYWKTADLSG
+111 ERFWKTADLTG
-122 QGLVFGQQSA
+122 QDLVFGQQSA
-132 GISQPAYIAYAKLV
+132 GLTQPAYIAYVKLV
-146 PLADDEVA
+146 PLDDDQA
-154 RLLADRGEGS
+154 AMIAADRAVAG

-189 WEWLEPFRDT
+189 WEFLEPFRDT
-199 DFQKMFWCPGA
+199 DFAKMFWCPGA

-222 SLTGSKTKD
+222 SLTGSKTSD
-231 FPRIHDRYIAESMQI
+231 FPRVVDRNIAESMQI
-246 LAGAGIDTVK
+246 LAGAGIDTIE
-256 TVVEYGHSAGLE
+256 TVVEYGHGVGLE

-291 FYMQH
+291 FYRQH
-296 PEWRCVDIDGRE
+296 PELRCVDIDGRE

-319 RELLLGVFREL
+319 RELLLSVFREL

-336 DGVNP
+336 DGINP

-352 ETPLVEGFRAETGLD
+352 EAPLVEGFRQETGLD

-372 EDDERYL
+372 EDDVRYL

-389 MAELRK
+389 MADLRR

-401 AARGRPLEI
+401 RARGRGLEI
-410 SAHVLNNAKT
+410 SAHVLNDAKT

-432 EQGLIDNLIS
+432 DRGLIDNLIS

-458 TSSSSVQ
+458 TGNKPVK
-465 YYPEVMPRTMPPE
+465 YYPEIMPRTMPPE
-478 TFRSRALQNYAA
+478 EFRRRALENYAA

-502 RHQRLKE
+502 RHQRLRE

-516 GHRDQLAEWDDGDGR
+516 GHLEQLANWDDGDGR
-531 LYRTVPLRSV
+531 LYRNVPLRSV